1 MQTSIVNANVLN
13 QLDRLNS
20 IGIALSAEHD
30 NNRLLEIILMGAKEL
45 TNADGGTLYTVTEE
59 ATLKFEIL
67 RTLSLNIAMGGS
79 TGKDIPFPTL
89 PIYLED
95 GKPNNN
101 MVAAYSVINATTV
114 NIPDAY
120 LTEGFDFS
128 GTRQFDEKMG
138 YRSKSFLTVPM
149 KNHENE
155 IIGVLQLIN
164 AIDPQTN
171 EIIAFSESHQHLVES
186 LASQAAV
193 ALTNHHL
200 IKGLKG
206 LFESFIKLIADA
218 IDEKSPYTG
227 GHCQRV
233 PELTMMLAEAA
244 IKADAGPLKD
254 FAMSEKEIY
263 ELKIAAWLHDCGKVT
278 TPEYVMDKA
287 TKLETIFDRI
297 HLIDHRFDLMA
308 TQRENAYLRKMLLQD
323 RSGAMVN
330 IKQINHDITV
340 IKKQLDDDK
349 NFIRKVNFGSESM
362 KPEDLKRIR
371 DIAHYEYLND
381 SGHTVKFLSVDE
393 VYNLTIERG
402 TLTPE
407 ERMVINNHIVVT
419 INMLESLPYPK
430 DLRRVPEYAGGHH
443 ERMDGKGY
451 PKGLTRDQMSIPA
464 RMMGIA
470 DIFEALTSKDRPYKK
485 AKTLSET
492 LYILGKMQLD
502 NHVDPDIFDL
512 FIREKVYLRYAE
524 KFLEPHQIDDVDESS
539 IPGYQV

>member
-1 MQTSIVNANVLN
+1 MSSLNLLN
-13 QLDRLNS
+13 QLERLNS
-20 IGIALSAEHD
+20 IGVALSAEHD
-30 NNRLLEIILMGAKEL
+30 NNRLLETILLGAKEL
-45 TNADGGTLYTVTEE
+45 TNADGGTLYLVTEDNK
-59 ATLKFEIL
+59 LKFEIM
-67 RTLSLNIAMGGS
+67 RTLSLNIAMGGT
-79 TGKDIPFPTL
+79 TGKEIAFPPL
-89 PIYLED
+89 SIYLDD
-95 GKPNNN
+95 GAPNTN
-101 MVAAYSVINATTV
+101 MVAAYSVVNAKTV
-114 NIPDAY
+114 NIADAY

-128 GTRQFDEKMG
+128 GTRNFDEKMG

-155 IIGVLQLIN
+155 IIGILQLIN
-164 AIDPQTN
+164 AIDPVTN
-171 EIIAFSESHQHLVES
+171 QIIAFSESHQRLVES

-193 ALTNHHL
+193 ALTNHNL
-200 IKGLKG
+200 IAGLKH

-233 PELTMMLAEAA
+233 PELTMMLANAA
-244 IKADAGPLKD
+244 IATSEGPLKD
-254 FAMSEKEIY
+254 FTMSEKEIY
-263 ELKIAAWLHDCGKVT
+263 ELSIAAWLHDCGKVT
-278 TPEYVMDKA
+278 TPESVMDKA

-297 HLIDHRFDLMA
+297 HLVDHRFELLK
-308 TQRENAYLRKMLLQD
+308 TQRENTYLHKMILAAN
-323 RSGAMVN
+323 GKPAN
-330 IKQINHDITV
+330 IKQMTHDINV

-349 NFIRKVNFGSESM
+349 NFIRKVNFGTEFM
-362 KPEDLKRIR
+362 KPEDIQRVKE
-371 DIAHYEYLND
+371 IAKYEYKND
-381 SGHTVKFLSVDE
+381 SGQSVKFLTENE

-419 INMLESLPYPK
+419 INMLEALPYPK

-492 LYILGKMQLD
+492 LTILGKMRLD
-502 NHVDPDIFDL
+502 NHIDPDIFDL
-512 FIREKVYLRYAE
+512 FIREKIYLRYAE
-524 KFLEPHQIDDVDESS
+524 RYLEAEQIDEVDVAN
-539 IPGYQV
+539 IPGFHLH

>member
-1 MQTSIVNANVLN
+1 MQTSIVNTNVLN

-79 TGKDIPFPTL
+79 TGKDIPFPAL

-200 IKGLKG
+200 IKGL
-206 LFESFIKLIADA
+206 
-218 IDEKSPYTG
+218 
-227 GHCQRV
+227 
-233 PELTMMLAEAA
+233 
-244 IKADAGPLKD
+244 
-254 FAMSEKEIY
+254 
-263 ELKIAAWLHDCGKVT
+263 
-278 TPEYVMDKA
+278 
-287 TKLETIFDRI
+287 
-297 HLIDHRFDLMA
+297 
-308 TQRENAYLRKMLLQD
+308 
-323 RSGAMVN
+323 
-330 IKQINHDITV
+330 
-340 IKKQLDDDK
+340 
-349 NFIRKVNFGSESM
+349 
-362 KPEDLKRIR
+362 
-371 DIAHYEYLND
+371 
-381 SGHTVKFLSVDE
+381 
-393 VYNLTIERG
+393 
-402 TLTPE
+402 
-407 ERMVINNHIVVT
+407 
-419 INMLESLPYPK
+419 
-430 DLRRVPEYAGGHH
+430 
-443 ERMDGKGY
+443 
-451 PKGLTRDQMSIPA
+451 
-464 RMMGIA
+464 
-470 DIFEALTSKDRPYKK
+470 
-485 AKTLSET
+485 
-492 LYILGKMQLD
+492 
-502 NHVDPDIFDL
+502 
-512 FIREKVYLRYAE
+512 
-524 KFLEPHQIDDVDESS
+524 
-539 IPGYQV
+539 